1 MTLSEEGQMATHDLR
16 LEAELFGSI
25 FSLEVTVEGEKVDLH
40 AENGKLVK
48 NLPNFPVTNPLT
60 LFLRAKGING
70 AECRVD
76 VFSDDHALAPPL
88 ACTIKNGVAQVLQ
101 DYHV

>member
-1 MTLSEEGQMATHDLR
+1 MATHDLR
-16 LEAELFGSI
+16 LEADLFGSI

-48 NLPNFPVTNPLT
+48 NLPKFPITNPLT
-60 LFLRAKGING
+60 VFLRAKGING
-70 AECRVD
+70 AECELSVVAD
-76 VFSDDHALAPPL
+76 GQVLTPPL
-88 ACTIKNGVAQVLQ
+88 ACTIKKGVAQVLH